1 MHSEMTRRQELA
13 WIFAAVSAPV
23 VMRCANLPWQWVLAA
38 CAFAALYYIII
49 CILRLLHG
57 GERSLTELAQEAFGG
72 VGGRMLLL
80 LSAVWTLLAAAK
92 AAEGSALA
100 FPNGR
105 EAGLSGIVLLALA
118 ALAGRKGTGATA
130 RCAAVLAPI
139 LAAMYALFLAA
150 AAPQLHTP
158 WCAPWGT
165 PKAGFAALEAMLLP
179 SAALFLKRRPAEKR
193 IPGVMLPI
201 LVLAPPTFALMTSGC
216 LSPQVTAQEPLAFY
230 TLSKSLHLFS
240 FMQRFEPLVST
251 MLYVGL
257 FCMTALLT
265 QSGCAMLRPLIRA
278 EHTDRWLPS
287 AFCAA
292 AFALSFVTSRL
303 PQWIFDVAPTVF
315 WGIFP
320 LLTLL
325 VVYAKKVR
333 KKAKKRV
340 DKPNLL

>member
-13 WIFAAVSAPV
+13 WVFAAVSAPV

-57 GERSLTELAQEAFGG
+57 GERSLTELAQEAFGN
-72 VGGRMLLL
+72 VGGRVLLL
-80 LSAVWTLLAAAK
+80 LSAAWTLLAAAK

-118 ALAGRKGTGATA
+118 ALAGRKGTAATA

-179 SAALFLKRRPAEKR
+179 SAVLFLRRRPSEKR
-193 IPGVMLPI
+193 VPGAMLLT

-230 TLSKSLHLFS
+230 TLGKSLHLFS

-265 QSGCAMLRPLIRA
+265 QSGCAMLRPLTGKNA
-278 EHTDRWLPS
+278 EPWLAP

-292 AFALSFVTSRL
+292 AFVLSFVTSRL
-303 PQWIFDVAPTVF
+303 PARIFDVCPAVF
-315 WGIFP
+315 WGILP
-320 LLTLL
+320 ILTLL
-325 VVYAKKVR
+325 VVYLKKVR
-333 KKAKKRV
+333 KKAKKGV
-340 DKPNLL
+340 DKPESL